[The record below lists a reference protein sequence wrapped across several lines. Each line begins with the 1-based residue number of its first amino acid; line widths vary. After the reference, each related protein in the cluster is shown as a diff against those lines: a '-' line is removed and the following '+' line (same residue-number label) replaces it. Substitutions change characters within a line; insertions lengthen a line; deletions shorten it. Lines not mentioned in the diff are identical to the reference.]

1 MLTRLRLKNS
11 SYFAKWKPN
20 NSGWEF
26 EKPVNFRINKIPN
39 DINSTLKT
47 NTKKLPDV
55 SET

>member
-47 NTKKLPDV
+47 NTKKLSDV